1 MAPYRKLR
9 EQLGLLE
16 TRGKKVSRVRNI
28 GGGWA
33 VAVKLRELLYVIPQ
47 TLV

>member
-16 TRGKKVSRVRNI
+16 TRGKKVSRVRSM
-28 GGGWA
+28 GEA
-33 VAVKLRELLYVIPQ
+33 VAVKLRELLYVVTL

>member
-28 GGGWA
+28 GGGS
-33 VAVKLRELLYVIPQ
+33 VAVKLRELLYVITQ

>member
-16 TRGKKVSRVRNI
+16 TRGKKVSRVRSM
-28 GGGWA
+28 GVGA
-33 VAVKLRELLYVIPQ
+33 VAVKLRELLYVVTL